1 MLPVK
6 PVVGIVGTHDEL
18 HEDLFTDSDHA
29 GCPFTRRSTSGAISI
44 LTGNVTHWPI
54 AWSSNLQKFVT
65 RCSGEAEGRAIQD
78 GLGDEVAEMNDQA
91 QNLHALSTALAR
103 GALGQVALF
112 ERLIGDSVHMRIFVD
127 ATTALACARR
137 GSSKLMQYLPKTQ
150 SVDFLWIKEVVE
162 HNGIEMLKVD
172 SSRNPADILTKTVS
186 SAVLREIP
194 ALIGR
199 AAIA

>member
-65 RCSGEAEGRAIQD
+65 RCSAEAEGVCVSDRRPTIP
-78 GLGDEVAEMNDQA
+78 VVY
-91 QNLHALSTALAR
+91 R
-103 GALGQVALF
+103 
-112 ERLIGDSVHMRIFVD
+112 VHTVVYIYIYIYIYMCEFV
-127 ATTALACARR
+127 R
-137 GSSKLMQYLPKTQ
+137 
-150 SVDFLWIKEVVE
+150 V
-162 HNGIEMLKVD
+162 
-172 SSRNPADILTKTVS
+172 
-186 SAVLREIP
+186 
-194 ALIGR
+194 
-199 AAIA
+199 